1 LTAGLHQLSLN
12 VTGLLARP
20 PSEADA
26 VKLPAGT
33 GREVTLHPG
42 ADVSRAQETGKT
54 VGTPRARSV
63 SAEPRPATQSAEL
76 QMRFLPAVMTRARNL
91 GPMLKAHVRA
101 EVDTTFTLNS
111 GSWPTP

>member
-1 LTAGLHQLSLN
+1 M
-12 VTGLLARP
+12 
-20 PSEADA
+20 
-26 VKLPAGT
+26 
-33 GREVTLHPG
+33 
-42 ADVSRAQETGKT
+42 T